1 MAKGLAARSKAE
13 ERSGVPLGQ
22 RLRDRRRALGLTLKE
37 VADGAGLSVGF
48 ISQVERGLAAPSIS
62 SLAGISRVLG
72 VPISEFLSQP
82 KGDVPFTLR
91 DKRPVYSV
99 DSSGLQ
105 YERISASFPGSV
117 LASVITHEPPGYRSE
132 PIRHE
137 GEELFF
143 VLDGELTVEVEDER
157 TVLKAGDSI
166 HFASTRLHSA
176 WNHGTAPAVV
186 LHVCTM
192 DVFGDREP
200 DAGPPGNRAGH
211 ESTTA
216 GPPGTE
222 LDDGAAGGSD
232 DEPEQPQTGGPGT

>member
-1 MAKGLAARSKAE
+1 MAKGLATRSKAE
-13 ERSGVPLGQ
+13 EGSGVPLGQ
-22 RLRDRRRALGLTLKE
+22 RLRERRRELRLTLKE

-48 ISQVERGLAAPSIS
+48 ISQVERGLTAPSIS
-62 SLAGISRVLG
+62 SLAGIARVLG
-72 VPISEFLSQP
+72 THISEFLSQP
-82 KGDVPFTLR
+82 KGDVPYTLR
-91 DKRPVYSV
+91 DRRPLYSV
-99 DSSGLQ
+99 ERSGLQ

-117 LASVITHEPPGYRSE
+117 LSSVITHEPPGYRSE

-137 GEELFF
+137 GEELFY

-157 TVLKAGDSI
+157 TILKAGDSI

-200 DAGPPGNRAGH
+200 DAGPPGSRAGH
-211 ESTTA
+211 ESATA

-222 LDDGAAGGSD
+222 LEEGAAGGSGA
-232 DEPEQPQTGGPGT
+232 EPDKSTTGGPGS